1 MLPLVAAGLVSAG
14 IKGVTG
20 VIQASQAGKQLN
32 NLAKT
37 PIDEYSISPELQHS
51 YSRAE
56 AMANQGF
63 APEEK
68 AAFQSGVA
76 RQQAGAFQNAV
87 DQSGGNLS
95 SAIGAALKSQN
106 IGVQSDFAAQGSR
119 LRSQHMQYADE
130 LAGRI
135 QSQKNLMTE
144 AKRQRRTM
152 LEQAYGAAKKQGI
165 ENITGA
171 LTGAAQIAGFGS
183 GGGAKAANPNSIN
196 MQELEFNQNDYN
208 TGGNDPDTI
217 Q

>member
-20 VIQASQAGKQLN
+20 VIQASQAGKQLK
-32 NLAKT
+32 NLSKT
-37 PIDEYSISPELQHS
+37 PIDEYSVSPELQNS

-68 AAFQSGVA
+68 AAFQQGVG

-119 LRSQHMQYADE
+119 LKSQHMQYADE

-152 LEQAYGAAKKQGI
+152 LEQAYGSAKKQGI

-171 LTGAAQIAGFGS
+171 LTGAAQIAGFG
-183 GGGAKAANPNSIN
+183 GGGAKPANPNSIN

-208 TGGNDPDTI
+208 TGGNDPETI